1 MFNMREGRGDRCGE
15 TQSGSGG
22 IERERQRQ
30 REKAG
35 EKERNMCFVPLWGKS
50 FEGLPLA
57 NHLASSGVGLTW
69 GHALRMDSSTKVS
82 GKLTGCTMV

>member
-35 EKERNMCFVPLWGKS
+35 EEESNMCLGG
-50 FEGLPLA
+50 GLNHLYGGSPSRLLLA
-57 NHLASSGVGLTW
+57 NCLALSGLEPTFGLTQ
-69 GHALRMDSSTKVS
+69 GPPLCV
-82 GKLTGCTMV
+82 